1 MSETESKES
10 TIKKVYSNPITGYGS
25 VRDTYQQANK
35 INPGIR
41 YVDVKEYLDKQQHR
55 QTRFKYKGSNS
66 FVSPHAL
73 FEIEADLIDMTK
85 AAEQNNG
92 YRYALVAIDNFTK
105 FAYAVPMKSKQPH
118 DVTTSF
124 NEVLNKIGV
133 PKQLYSDRE
142 GSFES
147 KEFIRLLNQHNIKHI
162 ISNTGAHSIERFNRT
177 LKHNT
182 MLRLDAMNLD
192 RFKWVDQ
199 LKPIIDKYN
208 NTIHN
213 TTEMTPN
220 QAKKHGNQLMVSYN
234 IWAKAKRNRQYPEIS
249 LGDDVRVKTIKDSK
263 TKGYDPKFSKEV
275 YQVTFIK
282 DNSYLVNDGKKKRTF
297 VMNC

>member
-1 MSETESKES
+1 
-10 TIKKVYSNPITGYGS
+10 
-25 VRDTYQQANK
+25 
-35 INPGIR
+35 
-41 YVDVKEYLDKQQHR
+41 
-55 QTRFKYKGSNS
+55 
-66 FVSPHAL
+66 
-73 FEIEADLIDMTK
+73 MTK
-85 AAEQNNG
+85 AAEANNG
-92 YRYALVAIDNFTK
+92 YRYAFVAIDNFTK
-105 FAYAVPMKSKQPH
+105 FAYAVPIKSKQPH
-118 DVTTSF
+118 DVTTAF

-208 NTIHN
+208 NTIH
-213 TTEMTPN
+213 TTIEMSPN
-220 QAKKHGNQLMVSYN
+220 QAKQQGNQLIVSYN
-234 IWAKAKRNRQYPEIS
+234 IWAKVKRNRQYPD
-249 LGDDVRVKTIKDSK
+249 LKVGNDVRVKTIKDSK
-263 TKGYDPKFSKEV
+263 TKGYDPKWSKEV
-275 YQVTFIK
+275 YKVTFIK
-282 DNSYLVNDGKKKRTF
+282 DNNYLVNDNKRKTYIRHELLK
-297 VMNC
+297 V